1 MKFVSLVIIATIFS
15 FGASAQTAVDVTE
28 KENSVAKVQQK
39 KKTAKAKASRTKR
52 WAKGGETTTLSDER
66 SYKAKW
72 TFEQMLKRRM
82 EIDAE
87 DGEKKR
93 QLVKE

>member
-15 FGASAQTAVDVTE
+15 FGASAQTAADVTE
-28 KENSVAKVQQK
+28 KNTVAKVQQK

>member
-15 FGASAQTAVDVTE
+15 FGASAQIVAGVTE
-28 KENSVAKVQQK
+28 KNTVAKVQQK
-39 KKTAKAKASRTKR
+39 KKTAKAKTSRSKR
-52 WAKGGETTTLSDER
+52 WTKGGETTTLSDER